1 MRRSG
6 VLALAGLMVLAA
18 APTDADVRL
27 TIQDGQVSLSATNAT
42 AREILAEWA
51 RVGRTTIVNGER
63 VPGGPLTL
71 ELANVTE
78 EHALQVILRSAS
90 GYVAAPRPTAVAN
103 TSRFDRI
110 LVMPVSTPT
119 RAAAPPAPAFQPP
132 AFQPPPQQVPTRPP
146 FPFPQQV
153 VEEDT
158 ADEEADADEEAPEFE
173 APGQPIFT
181 TFPRPQAVPLR
192 GGMPTPPVSGRGSGT
207 PQEGV
212 AVPGMIVPAPAPQP
226 GTVIRI
232 PTPVPD
238 PEDR

>member
-1 MRRSG
+1 
-6 VLALAGLMVLAA
+6 
-18 APTDADVRL
+18 
-27 TIQDGQVSLSATNAT
+27 VSLSATNAT

-78 EHALQVILRSAS
+78 EQALQVILRAAS
-90 GYVAAPRPTAVAN
+90 GYVAAPRPTVMAN
-103 TSRFDRI
+103 ASRFDRI

-119 RAAAPPAPAFQPP
+119 RAAAPQAPAFQ
-132 AFQPPPQQVPTRPP
+132 APPQRFPTNPP
-146 FPFPQQV
+146 FPFPQPV
-153 VEEDT
+153 VEEDP
-158 ADEEADADEEAPEFE
+158 DEADADADVEPETFE

-192 GGMPTPPVSGRGSGT
+192 GTTPPVPGLGPNVPR
-207 PQEGV
+207 EGV

-226 GTVIRI
+226 GTPAIGI